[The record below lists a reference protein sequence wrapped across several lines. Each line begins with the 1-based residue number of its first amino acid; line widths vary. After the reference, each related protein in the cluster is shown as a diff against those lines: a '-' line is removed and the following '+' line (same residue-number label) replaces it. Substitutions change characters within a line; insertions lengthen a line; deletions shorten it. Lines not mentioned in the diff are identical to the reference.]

1 MREMSVSEAKKGFTS
16 ILKSVEEG
24 QTAIITRRG
33 EPVGAMIGFEE
44 FQNLRKLRAYKSVLD
59 LSLELSD
66 CGITAA
72 ELYQQSRR
80 ELEEGV

>member
-72 ELYQQSRR
+72 ELYRQSRR
-80 ELEEGV
+80 ELEEEV